1 MGLQLTSL
9 LRQTGTIRLGLQS
22 LLIASLLALPS
33 TALMSRAAEL
43 EGGFE
48 IVQLSDMNWDE
59 GSERVQQRILYG
71 DPAEEGFYIIRLR
84 FPAGAT
90 SRPHFHSTDRF
101 ITVIEGT
108 WNAGDRCESRHD
120 GHHANSRGR
129 LYAASSGRSA
139 LRRFEGRA
147 GGCRN
152 PGFRACS
159 HYKRRHRAVIAESQR
174 PGQKCCENSAV
185 LPACSLDLEAANLY
199 STPLL

>member
-59 GSERVQQRILYG
+59 DSERVQQRILYG
-71 DPAEEGFYIIRLR
+71 DPAVEGFYIIRLR

-90 SRPHFHSTDRF
+90 SRPHYHSTDRF

-108 WNAGDRCESRHD
+108 WNAGIDASHD
-120 GHHANSRGR
+120 MTTTTPIPAGGYMLHPAGAVHYDGSRGGPVVVEIR
-129 LYAASSGRSA
+129 
-139 LRRFEGRA
+139 
-147 GGCRN
+147 
-152 PGFRACS
+152 GFGPVVTTS
-159 HYKRRHRAVIAESQR
+159 VDIE
-174 PGQKCCENSAV
+174 P
-185 LPACSLDLEAANLY
+185 
-199 STPLL
+199 